1 MEFFTTNFANDLY
14 DASNKASFQG
24 QLSSSYDAAL
34 SAEVK
39 ALADY
44 VGFIYSKQP
53 GVSIDAAKA
62 IVDAISSGNF
72 QLTDLQGSAQ
82 SKTGP
87 VAGSAVQDPDPTVIV
102 NGVSIS
108 IKEMLGGL
116 DTETW
121 KDAGKNGQYHTR
133 EFYTSTH
140 EPDGYHADWAN
151 PPKPNEAPTATEI
164 HVTATETQSTYN
176 ASHLLSNGNVEDHK
190 VVNLLEG
197 ASDPDGDTLMTGGY
211 HFFDKD
217 HNEITQPSYISIVD
231 GNLVIDQNHRDL
243 DGLKAGDHLGLSV
256 TYDINDG
263 NGHTISNAAYI
274 DIEGTADI
282 SQETGSGH
290 VEQTHL
296 RSDSTTG
303 GGNINGHVLTPT
315 FAEQQDGGFD
325 FTVTSAKLTATE
337 GGLTGN
343 EKVTVSDGSTIEF
356 ASGGAMNLDGTTTT
370 DSRTLLD
377 SALND
382 NNVDYNVGFNGQAD
396 ATDSVKVAIDY
407 TYDYWHWA

>member
-1 MEFFTTNFANDLY
+1 MDFFTTDFTNNGY
-14 DASNKASFQG
+14 ESKNNASFQG
-24 QLSSSYDAAL
+24 QLSSSYEAAL

-53 GVSIDAAKA
+53 GVSLDAAKA
-62 IVDAISSGNF
+62 VVDAISSGNF

-87 VAGSAVQDPDPTVIV
+87 VLGSAVKDPDPTVVV

-108 IKEMLGGL
+108 IKDMLGGL

-121 KDAGKNGQYHTR
+121 KDSGKNGQYHTR

-140 EPDGYHADWAN
+140 EPEGYHADWAN
-151 PPKPNEAPTATEI
+151 PPKPNEAPTTSEI
-164 HVTATETQSTYN
+164 HVTATETQSTYD
-176 ASHLLSNGNVEDHK
+176 AAHGLSNGAVEDHK

-197 ASDPDGDTLMTGGY
+197 ASDPDGDTLTTGGY

-263 NGHTISNAAYI
+263 NGHTISNTAYI
-274 DIEGTADI
+274 DIEGTADLYQA
-282 SQETGSGH
+282 SGTGH
-290 VEQTHL
+290 VEQTHF
-296 RSDSTTG
+296 RSDSTAG
-303 GGNINGHVLTPT
+303 GGNLNGNVLTPT
-315 FAEQQDGGFD
+315 FAEQQDGFD
-325 FTVTSAKLTATE
+325 FTITSAKLTATE
-337 GGLTGN
+337 TGLTGN
-343 EKVTVSDGSTIEF
+343 EKVTVSDGTTVEF
-356 ASGGAMNLDGTTTT
+356 AGGAVNLDGTVTT

-377 SALND
+377 GALND
-382 NNVDYNVGFNGQAD
+382 NKVDYNVGFNGQAD
-396 ATDSVKVAIDY
+396 PTDGVKVALDY
-407 TYDYWHWA
+407 NYDYWHWA

>member
-1 MEFFTTNFANDLY
+1 MDFFTTDFANEGY
-14 DASNKASFQG
+14 NANNKASFQG
-24 QLSSSYDAAL
+24 QLSSTYEVAL
-34 SAEVK
+34 AAEVK
-39 ALADY
+39 DLADY

-87 VAGSAVQDPDPTVIV
+87 VAGSAIQDPNPTVIV

-108 IKEMLGGL
+108 IKDMLGGL

-121 KDAGKNGQYHTR
+121 KDSGKNGQYHTR

-151 PPKPNEAPTATEI
+151 PPKPNEAPTASEI
-164 HVTATETQSTYN
+164 HVTATETQSTYD
-176 ASHLLSNGNVEDHK
+176 AAHALSNGSVDDHK
-190 VVNLLEG
+190 VVNLLES
-197 ASDPDGDTLMTGGY
+197 ASDPDGDTLTTGGY

-263 NGHTISNAAYI
+263 NGHTISNTAYI

-282 SQETGSGH
+282 YQASSSGH
-290 VEQTHL
+290 VEETINPAQ
-296 RSDSTTG
+296 DTG
-303 GGNINGHVLTPT
+303 GGNNNAHVLNLT
-315 FAEQQDGGFD
+315 FAEQQTGGFD
-325 FTVTSAKLTATE
+325 FNVTGGTLSATSAELT
-337 GGLTGN
+337 N
-343 EKVTVSDGSTIEF
+343 REKINVVDAGSVDGFDPLHLS
-356 ASGGAMNLDGTTTT
+356 STTTT
-370 DSRTLLD
+370 AGDGLSGT
-377 SALND
+377 ALND
-382 NNVDYNVGFNGQAD
+382 KQVDYNLTFVQT
-396 ATDSVKVAIDY
+396 TDPVTVAVDY
-407 TYDYWHWA
+407 NYDYWHWA